1 MAMSSMAAGTPIAN
15 TRSAAMSRGAS
26 GIKHRRPQP
35 RRQAPPLAA
44 EDLDPPT
51 GRMVVATHSC
61 SHTSMTASAASNP
74 SYGALTT
81 EGKSTNIAWHHSTVN
96 REARAHQRGHRSAIL
111 WFTGL
116 SGSGKST
123 LANAV
128 NSALFEQGLAC
139 YVLDGDNIRHGLCKD
154 LGFSDDDREE
164 NIRRIGEVAKLFLDA
179 GVVVLTAFVSPFK
192 ADRDRA
198 RALVDEGDFIE
209 IHCAADLG
217 VCEERD
223 TKGLYAKARA
233 GEIKEFTGISSPYE
247 EPEQA
252 EIRIDTGKN
261 TLEDCVSTVIA
272 YLQRKGLIPEP
283 GGD

>member
-1 MAMSSMAAGTPIAN
+1 
-15 TRSAAMSRGAS
+15 
-26 GIKHRRPQP
+26 
-35 RRQAPPLAA
+35 
-44 EDLDPPT
+44 
-51 GRMVVATHSC
+51 
-61 SHTSMTASAASNP
+61 MTASP
-74 SYGALTT
+74 TYGELTNK
-81 EGKSTNIAWHHSTVN
+81 GASTNIAWHHASVD
-96 REARAHQRGHRSAIL
+96 RAARAEQRGHRSAIL

-128 NSALFEQGLAC
+128 NQALFERGLAC

-154 LGFSDDDREE
+154 LGFSDADREE
-164 NIRRIGEVAKLFLDA
+164 NIRRIGEVSKLFLDA

-198 RALVDEGDFIE
+198 RALVEGSGFVE
-209 IHCAADLG
+209 IHCAADLS

-247 EPEQA
+247 APENP
-252 EIRIDTGKN
+252 ELRVDTGSQS
-261 TLEDCVSTVIA
+261 LEACVDVVINHLREA
-272 YLQRKGLIPEP
+272 GVIPQ
-283 GGD
+283 